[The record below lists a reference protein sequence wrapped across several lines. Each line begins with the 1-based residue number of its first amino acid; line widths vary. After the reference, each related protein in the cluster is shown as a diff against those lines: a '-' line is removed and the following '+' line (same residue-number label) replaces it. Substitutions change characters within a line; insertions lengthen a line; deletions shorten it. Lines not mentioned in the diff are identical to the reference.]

1 MNKPVAPPKPV
12 KVKPEASLERKPV
25 KVKPEAS
32 PEREPVKV
40 KPEANPERKPAKVK
54 PEASPE
60 RKPAKAKPEVDPE
73 HKPVKVKPDGD
84 PERKP
89 VKVKP
94 EVSSERKPKTRST
107 RQGPK
112 KAITKLPVVNFRHKL
127 VWISLEVLGLIITLV
142 SAIMVLLGY
151 SANRFSGTSFF
162 TSLLPFAIGILG
174 LIVVMAGLLIGWW
187 KLRKWSQ
194 NRASLLPP
202 ILSICIALIIGW
214 FSMQDQFAQARGH
227 FRTLVGGKQEAGR
240 VTLAHQVYAAY
251 RRHDSAQ
258 LLRLVQRAQE
268 YNPVIKEAAREFDI
282 DPNLL
287 QGIAATESSFLPR
300 NSVDGGRGLF
310 QITQVPKA
318 VVEQAGKHL
327 SEHRLSLHNPRH
339 NAFLAAATFKYYLAE
354 MNDDLF
360 LGLLAYNIGPA
371 NGGLKF
377 IMQQYGATDFVTIQ
391 PYLQLLPRDYP
402 IRVLSYSLAFRLWQK
417 EGKLLAYEEGKNA
430 LHIQSIGIPG
440 LLADF

>member
-1 MNKPVAPPKPV
+1 MNEPVAPRKQPKAKPV
-12 KVKPEASLERKPV
+12 TP
-25 KVKPEAS
+25 
-32 PEREPVKV
+32 
-40 KPEANPERKPAKVK
+40 
-54 PEASPE
+54 
-60 RKPAKAKPEVDPE
+60 RKPAKAKPDAPDKPANA
-73 HKPVKVKPDGD
+73 KPVTP
-84 PERKP
+84 RKP
-89 VKVKP
+89 KKVNPEVKP
-94 EVSSERKPKTRST
+94 EVSPERKPRVRSP
-107 RQGPK
+107 RPAAKKVIPK
-112 KAITKLPVVNFRHKL
+112 PSAVNFRNWL
-127 VWISLEVLGLIITLV
+127 ILTGLEVLGLVITLV
-142 SAIMVLLGY
+142 SAIMILLGY
-151 SANRFSGTSFF
+151 WANRFSGTSFF
-162 TSLLPFAIGILG
+162 TSLLPFAIGVLA
-174 LIVVMAGLLIGWW
+174 LIVAATGLLIGWW

-194 NRASLLPP
+194 GRVPLLPP
-202 ILSICIALIIGW
+202 VFSICLALVIGW

-240 VTLAHQVYAAY
+240 VTVAHQVYAAY
-251 RRHDSAQ
+251 RRYDTAQ
-258 LLRLVQRAQE
+258 LQILVQRAQE

-300 NSVDGGRGLF
+300 DSADGGRGLF
-310 QITQVPKA
+310 QITRVPKV

-327 SEHRLSLHNPRH
+327 SEHQLSLLNPRH
-339 NAFLAAATFKYYLAE
+339 NAFLAAATLKYYLTQ

-377 IMQQYGATDFVTIQ
+377 IMQRYGATDFVTIQ

-430 LHIQSIGIPG
+430 IHIQNIGIPG